1 MLGRWDVFVDAS
13 SRRKGLGRHLMM
25 LLELIA
31 RREGM
36 HVLALPVQV
45 RTHKPFPQSL
55 LDLSSILAD
64 IGYIVIYSIHS
75 LLVFT
80 IQTPP
85 CCA

>member
-1 MLGRWDVFVDAS
+1 MDAS

-45 RTHKPFPQSL
+45 RTHNL
-55 LDLSSILAD
+55 LFSQKLR
-64 IGYIVIYSIHS
+64 V
-75 LLVFT
+75 
-80 IQTPP
+80 
-85 CCA
+85 CATNDQP